1 MCVTG
6 IIFLRIDFNSKKWC
20 IVLVL
25 RLYFLDRKKRI
36 TVLYSTTIIDFKLI
50 VTVSQ
55 ASPRDKH
62 GKLLSNNQF
71 GNK

>member
-1 MCVTG
+1 MHCFGPKTL
-6 IIFLRIDFNSKKWC
+6 FSRQE
-20 IVLVL
+20 
-25 RLYFLDRKKRI
+25 KRI

>member
-1 MCVTG
+1 MHCFGLKTL
-6 IIFLRIDFNSKKWC
+6 FSRQE
-20 IVLVL
+20 
-25 RLYFLDRKKRI
+25 KRI
-36 TVLYSTTIIDFKLI
+36 MVLYSTTIIDFKLI

-62 GKLLSNNQF
+62 SKLLSNNQF

>member
-1 MCVTG
+1 MHCFG
-6 IIFLRIDFNSKKWC
+6 SKT
-20 IVLVL
+20 LFS
-25 RLYFLDRKKRI
+25 RQEKKAM
-36 TVLYSTTIIDFKLI
+36 VLYSTTIIDFKLI

-55 ASPRDKH
+55 TSPRDKH

>member
-1 MCVTG
+1 MHCFG
-6 IIFLRIDFNSKKWC
+6 PKILFSRQE
-20 IVLVL
+20 
-25 RLYFLDRKKRI
+25 KRI
-36 TVLYSTTIIDFKLI
+36 MFLYLTSIIDFKLI

-71 GNK
+71 DNK